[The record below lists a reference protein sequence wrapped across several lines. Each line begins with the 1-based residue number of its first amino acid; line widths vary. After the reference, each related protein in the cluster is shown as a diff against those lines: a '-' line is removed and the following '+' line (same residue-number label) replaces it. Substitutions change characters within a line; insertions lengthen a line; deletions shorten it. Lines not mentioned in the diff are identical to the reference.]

1 MDKPM
6 EQTPTAHH
14 TSRAKLYVICFL
26 TLFVLTILELMGSSL
41 TAFKAPLL
49 ISFAVVKAA
58 IVAGY
63 YMHLKFDHKWFR
75 YMVGIGIVCGVFMFF
90 MFSILFGIDLN
101 IPATPA
107 SALHK

>member
-1 MDKPM
+1 M
-6 EQTPTAHH
+6 EQTPTTHPP
-14 TSRAKLYVICFL
+14 SRAKIYVICFI
-26 TLFVLTILELMGSSL
+26 TLFVLTMLELMAGTL

-63 YMHLKFDHKWFR
+63 YMHLKFDDKWFM
-75 YMVGIGIVCGVFMFF
+75 YMLGIGVVCGLFMFF

-101 IPATPA
+101 MPATPA